1 MFSKLL
7 IWIVNLFTSI
17 FGSKRDRQLKD
28 TLPLVEQIN
37 DQFERYKATLSD
49 EDIPKITDEF
59 RQRIKDGE
67 SLDDLM
73 PEAFGLVKDACRRL
87 IGKRWDVVGQPTVWD
102 MVPYDVQLIGGIVL
116 HQGKIA
122 EMATGEGKTLV
133 AILALYLNSLEGKGV
148 HLITVNDYL
157 AQRDKEWMEGVF
169 NFMGVT
175 IGCIMSNMSPA
186 DRRVEYAKDITY
198 GTNNEFGFDYL
209 RDNMSKRVEDIV
221 QREHH
226 YAIVDEVDSV
236 LIDEARTPLIIAGAV
251 QQSTSEQKYR
261 EMKPHVDRLVKF
273 QRDDMNKIL
282 GEAEKFLESDSDK
295 DYYEAGKTLLKC
307 SRAFP
312 RHKKLVKLLGETGV
326 KNFMN
331 QVEADYLRDK
341 KLHLLDEELLYAIDE
356 KQHTIDLTDKGRDM
370 LGQVEGSGPDMFILP
385 DLSDENHQIDSR
397 DDLDANEKEL
407 EKEKL
412 RNTYSERSDKIHTIT
427 QLLRAYS
434 LYEKDVEYVVQ
445 DQKVMIV
452 DEFTGRLMAGRRY
465 SDGLHQAI
473 EAKENVKIEGET
485 QTVAT
490 ITLQNYFRLFNKL
503 AGMTGTAETE
513 EGEFWDI
520 YKLEVIV
527 IPTNEPTR
535 RVDHEDI
542 IYRTKREK
550 YNAIIDEIR
559 ALHEGGLPVLV
570 GTTSVEVSETLHRM
584 LRRANIKHE
593 ILNAK
598 QHKNEAEIIKYAGQP
613 GNVTI
618 ATNMAG
624 RGTDIKLGSGVVR
637 WMGEPSDKSQADGGL
652 QILGTER
659 HESRRIDRQ
668 LRGRSGRQGDP
679 GASIFF
685 LSLEDDLMRL
695 FGSERITK
703 IMDRLGVKDGE
714 VITHAM
720 ISKSIGKAQKRVEG
734 HHFSIRKHLLE
745 YDDVMNQQR
754 EIVYARRKAMLYN
767 EDVHGVMEDIVA
779 EYLDNLLDQY
789 SNDQSAPDMW
799 DQEQITMRLLRNL
812 HILPVP
818 EEKWGECSKPDQW
831 HEYLF
836 EQAMNAYSR
845 RKEIYGEDLFARYVR
860 WRGLEVVD
868 EKWRDHLADMDRL
881 KEGVG
886 LRAYGQK
893 DPLIEY
899 KREGFQM
906 FSDMLDATN
915 EETLYITFNEDIHQA
930 VQPRRQPQDQSVK
943 YVHDSAGSAMSAK
956 DGNAAQ
962 ASGKKQPVINA
973 EPKIS
978 RNAPCPCGSGN
989 KYKHC
994 HGKK

>member
-1 MFSKLL
+1 M
-7 IWIVNLFTSI
+7 ITNLFTSI
-17 FGSKRDRQLKD
+17 FGTKRDRQIKQI
-28 TLPLVEQIN
+28 LPLVDQIN
-37 DQFERYKATLSD
+37 HRFEEYKDSLSD
-49 EDIPKITDEF
+49 DDIQKKTEEF
-59 RQRIKDGE
+59 RKRINEGE
-67 SLDDLM
+67 FLDDLL

-87 IGKRWDVVGQPTVWD
+87 MGKKWDVVGQPTEWD
-102 MVPYDVQLIGGIVL
+102 MIPYDEQLIGGIVL

-133 AILALYLNSLEGKGV
+133 AIMPLYLNSLTGKGT

-169 NFMGVT
+169 NFLGVEV
-175 IGCIMSNMSPA
+175 GCNLSNMTPA
-186 DRRVEYAKDITY
+186 ERQKEYSKDITY

-209 RDNMSKRVEDIV
+209 RDNMAKRTEDIV

-226 YAIVDEVDSV
+226 FAIVDEVDSV
-236 LIDEARTPLIIAGAV
+236 LIDEARTPLIIAGPV
-251 QQSTSEQKYR
+251 LQSTSEQKYR
-261 EMKPHVDRLVKF
+261 EMKPHVDKLVKS
-273 QRDDMNKIL
+273 QRTRINTII
-282 GEAEKFLESDSDK
+282 GQAEELIESESDEEVF
-295 DYYEAGKTLLKC
+295 EAGKIILKC

-312 RHKKLVKLLGETGV
+312 RHKRLMKMLQETGV
-326 KNFMN
+326 KNLMN
-331 QVEADYLRDK
+331 QVENDYLREK
-341 KLHLLDEELLYAIDE
+341 KLHELDEELLYVIDE
-356 KQHTIDLTDKGRDM
+356 KQHAIDLTEEGRDL
-370 LGQVEGSGPDMFILP
+370 LGRSEGSGADMFLLP
-385 DLSDENHQIDSR
+385 DLSEESHEIDGR
-397 DDLDANEKEL
+397 DDLNAGEKEL

-412 RNTYSERSDKIHTIT
+412 RNIFSERSDRIHTIT

-434 LYEKDVEYVVQ
+434 LYERDVEYVVQ

-490 ITLQNYFRLFNKL
+490 ITLQNYFRLYEKL

-513 EGEFWDI
+513 EGEFYDI

-527 IPTNEPTR
+527 IPTHEPVGR
-535 RVDHEDI
+535 SDHEDI

-550 YNAIIDEIR
+550 FNAIIDEIKL
-559 ALHEGGLPVLV
+559 LHEGGLPVLV
-570 GTTSVEVSETLHRM
+570 GTTSVDVSETLHRM
-584 LRRANIKHE
+584 LRRKKIKHE
-593 ILNAK
+593 ILTAK
-598 QHKNEAEIIKYAGQP
+598 HHKNEAEIVKYAGQP

-624 RGTDIKLGSGVVR
+624 RGTDIKLGGGVVR
-637 WMGEPSDKSQADGGL
+637 WKEGAEGDKTQADGGL
-652 QILGTER
+652 QIIGTER

-703 IMDRLGVKDGE
+703 VMDRLGVKEGD
-714 VITHAM
+714 VITHPM
-720 ISKSIGKAQKRVEG
+720 ITKSIGKAQKRVEG

-754 EIVYARRKAMLYN
+754 AIVYSRRQAILFNK
-767 EDVHGVMEDIVA
+767 DVDSVIEEIASDYI
-779 EYLDNLLDQY
+779 ESLLSIHADEH
-789 SNDQSAPDMW
+789 SSPDLW
-799 DQEQITMRLLRNL
+799 DQDELKSRLQRVL
-812 HILPVP
+812 HIEPLP
-818 EEKWGECSKPDQW
+818 EDEWAEFSKPDQW
-831 HEYLF
+831 HEQLLDN
-836 EQAMNAYSR
+836 AMAVYDR
-845 RKEIYGEDLFARYVR
+845 RKELFGKDLFRRFVR
-860 WRGLEVVD
+860 WRTLDVVD
-868 EKWRDHLADMDRL
+868 EKWRDHLGDMDRL

-906 FSDMLDATN
+906 FSEMIETTN
-915 EETLYITFNEDIHQA
+915 EESLFICFNEDISQA
-930 VQPRRQPQDQSVK
+930 VRPQQRAVNQSDIK
-943 YVHDSAGSAMSAK
+943 LVHDSTSLESTAGRDRSAP
-956 DGNAAQ
+956 GG
-962 ASGKKQPVINA
+962 GKRQPIRKSEQKV
-973 EPKIS
+973 S
-978 RNAPCPCGSGN
+978 RNAPCPCGSGK
-989 KYKHC
+989 KYKLC
-994 HGKK
+994 HGRQ